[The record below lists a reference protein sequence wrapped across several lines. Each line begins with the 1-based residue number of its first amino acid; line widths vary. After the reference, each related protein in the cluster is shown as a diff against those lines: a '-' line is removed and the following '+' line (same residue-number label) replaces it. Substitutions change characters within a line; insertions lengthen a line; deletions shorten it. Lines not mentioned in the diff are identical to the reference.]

1 MTKRLFI
8 IIAIGIVML
17 VLAYFV
23 GPTALQGDGPEAAR
37 SYADQLELKLGK
49 DPRFANV
56 STRVTSMPSINV
68 IGRVQD
74 VQALK
79 DVIAIA
85 TAPPNAKFEVIT
97 TVTID
102 PSPATSPATTPAT
115 TQP

>member
-8 IIAIGIVML
+8 IFAIGIVVL

-23 GPTALQGDGPEAAR
+23 GPAALQGDGPEAAR
-37 SYADQLELKLGK
+37 SYADQLELTLGK

-56 STRVTSMPSINV
+56 STRVTSMPSINL

-74 VQALK
+74 VQALM
-79 DVIAIA
+79 DVKAMA
-85 TAPPNAKFEVIT
+85 VAPPDAKFEVFS

-102 PSPATSPATTPAT
+102 TSPATTQST